1 MRIRLVLVAV
11 VGLLSG
17 CGGSPPPDEATSR
30 ALVQQVVLDWHR
42 DLAAGD
48 GEAGCALLTEAQQN
62 QMVDFDRNLAK
73 TIGTDGADTCADAV
87 SKTGAISEPGKQVLL
102 NTHVDSIA
110 IHGDRATAVVHSS
123 AVLGGIS
130 QPVGEVDIPLR
141 WEDGRWLIDKQS
153 KG

>member
-1 MRIRLVLVAV
+1 VRIRLAIVAA

-17 CGGSPPPDEATSR
+17 CGGTPPPDEATSR
-30 ALVQQVVLDWHR
+30 ALVRQVVLDWHR

-48 GEAGCALLTEAQQN
+48 GEAGCALLTEAQQD

-87 SKTGAISEPGKQVLL
+87 SKTGEISESGKQVLL
-102 NTHVDSIA
+102 NTQVDSVA
-110 IHGDRATAVVHSS
+110 IHGDHATVVVHSS
-123 AVLGGIS
+123 AVLGGIAR
-130 QPVGEVDIPLR
+130 PVGAVDIPLR

-153 KG
+153 SD